1 LEFRQPTNILFVDFK
16 AAFDSINRG
25 ALWQILEHYGIP
37 QKMITMMK
45 ALYENTKCT
54 EQVNGLQ
61 SDSFD
66 VNTGVRQG
74 AIASPVLFNFAIDW
88 VMKKAVAKCHL
99 DNRKI
104 GISLGDR
111 EITDLDYADDIAL
124 LADNAND
131 LQYFV
136 DQVVFFGS
144 MLGLHINP
152 DKSKILTVCSQ
163 PSRILIQGVEIENV
177 RSFRYLGSLI
187 SADNS
192 CEQEVLSRM
201 CLAQSAFQKLN
212 KCLFSRID
220 ISISTKVRVY
230 MASVRTILLYG
241 SESWVLTSS
250 LSSMLNSCE
259 MRFLR
264 QMVGIISFP
273 YPSNDEVRRLCHI
286 VESVSQAVKR
296 NRLRWLGHVL
306 RMDSG
311 RIARRVLFDNQ
322 PADWKRPRCR
332 PRISWDRI
340 IHSETRTLTNIVR
353 NSYGSFSDWSVDGRM
368 WLSHLS
374 DIAACR
380 NQWRQIVYDLSLVV

>member
-1 LEFRQPTNILFVDFK
+1 LLISKLHLIP
-16 AAFDSINRG
+16 SIVELSG
-25 ALWQILEHYGIP
+25 
-37 QKMITMMK
+37 K
-45 ALYENTKCT
+45 
-54 EQVNGLQ
+54 
-61 SDSFD
+61 S
-66 VNTGVRQG
+66 
-74 AIASPVLFNFAIDW
+74 
-88 VMKKAVAKCHL
+88 
-99 DNRKI
+99 
-104 GISLGDR
+104 
-111 EITDLDYADDIAL
+111 DIAL

-152 DKSKILTVCSQ
+152 DKSKISQ
-163 PSRILIQGVEIENV
+163 YVRNPHGSLYKVWKSRMC
-177 RSFRYLGSLI
+177 FRYLGSLI

-220 ISISTKVRVY
+220 ISISTKLRVY

-259 MRFLR
+259 MRFLC

-306 RMDSG
+306 RMDSDK
-311 RIARRVLFDNQ
+311 ISRRVLFDNQ
-322 PADWKRPRCR
+322 PAD
-332 PRISWDRI
+332 
-340 IHSETRTLTNIVR
+340 
-353 NSYGSFSDWSVDGRM
+353 
-368 WLSHLS
+368 
-374 DIAACR
+374 
-380 NQWRQIVYDLSLVV
+380 